1 MKKLLSMILAFILIF
16 SMSAALAEPTVID
29 GLASRN
35 IKINEAGL
43 NPSADEMIGQM
54 ISPTTGRKLDE
65 IEAPEG
71 FVGTAVTGDYQP
83 ILVQISNAGGSV
95 NVDSKGRPTTAPVNA
110 NYADVVYEACQANSA
125 NGGSLTRFSML
136 FSDTV
141 PDYVGFVRSTPVPPI
156 RESVRNGTARL

>member
-16 SMSAALAEPTVID
+16 SMSAAIAEPTVID

-125 NGGSLTRFSML
+125 NGGINS
-136 FSDTV
+136 
-141 PDYVGFVRSTPVPPI
+141 
-156 RESVRNGTARL
+156 